1 MKLPFHWTSNVPKHY
16 KNNVI
21 IGDLYRVKNLSSNFE
36 SEVRMIRDKY
46 IKAGYAFGFIHSIIN
61 SFNEKKKKDL
71 STPTN
76 LFEKRKEVSFQIP
89 FCKQNES
96 EISRIIDKLEAFNNY
111 KVKFRY
117 FWKTRKVR
125 SLFVL

>member
-61 SFNEKKKKDL
+61 SFNEKKKG
-71 STPTN
+71 SFNTN
-76 LFEKRKEVSFQIP
+76 KFIREKK
-89 FCKQNES
+89 
-96 EISRIIDKLEAFNNY
+96 
-111 KVKFRY
+111 
-117 FWKTRKVR
+117 R
-125 SLFVL
+125 S